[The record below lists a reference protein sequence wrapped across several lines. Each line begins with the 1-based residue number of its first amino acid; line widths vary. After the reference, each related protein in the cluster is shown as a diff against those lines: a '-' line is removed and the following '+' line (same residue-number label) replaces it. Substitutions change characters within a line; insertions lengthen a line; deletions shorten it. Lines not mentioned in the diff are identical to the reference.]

1 VNTISVPPSPVRI
14 SRWYLPVAVVLGS
27 FLLYAF
33 TLTKHYSEGED
44 SAAYVREVTS
54 PKSIR
59 DYFFPN
65 HLAFIPLNRGVFLLG
80 RAAGYQGDASLT
92 MKLLNALAGAI
103 ALGLMVL
110 ILETLEVDQR
120 LMMCWVG
127 VTAVSF
133 GLWSYSTQAET
144 YTLPLPPILL
154 CIYLIMK
161 LPEGGFS
168 YKSFAALGCSGAIAT
183 LLHQQ
188 HVLVLSAITIAAAL
202 TGFRHRSEVP
212 SGRIAAGLGI
222 LCFLGALI
230 VGVAY
235 LSVAIGVLH
244 LVDPAAIIQWSKG
257 HAQNGLWIPWSNT
270 NPIQSLIVGF
280 PRTVLGGHFLYGFDS
295 FYGPVSRRFPGRLL
309 IEERYLGQHIPSWIR
324 LTCLAATMI
333 VTASALAVARTFFF
347 SSDKEWPSGTRKVRY
362 QAAGTIVV
370 LLILHYY
377 IFNTLWEPTCIEFW
391 IVLLPV
397 VGIAIAS
404 IQTRRP
410 KARQWWLATAVLAA
424 SLLIVNGLGSI
435 LPQTT
440 LDTDYWYQANRYLI
454 ENARAGD
461 LIVTDGRF
469 ISNMYLRLYTNA
481 DVVSAVIW
489 DNTRSPDEVL
499 NGGFKR
505 VWISSWAVDPP
516 GQAGW
521 MGGTPDLRK
530 QEEVRRFVESL
541 RDRLTKRDE
550 SEFQTVWEL
559 TQRTPRAAN
568 LQGSRL

>member
-1 VNTISVPPSPVRI
+1 VNTISVPPSPVRM

-144 YTLPLPPILL
+144 YTLPLPPILF

-309 IEERYLGQHIPSWIR
+309 IEERYLGQHIPAWIR